1 MFSSF
6 HPSTYKSVH
15 LDNNDLMC
23 FFDLVPPFRRE
34 KAAHEDVSRALTSG
48 SSAGTQPL
56 RVMVTSDVKPGDTG
70 GTGSGSASRGDRSMQ
85 PSSAPRYHSPGPVMA
100 QFRGS
105 LGAVSASHKVL
116 TDLPWSADTAAAAER
131 AQFTALRTEFRGIV
145 ASRVEVFEK
154 KDLRQ
159 TQLGQAKQ

>member
-1 MFSSF
+1 
-6 HPSTYKSVH
+6 
-15 LDNNDLMC
+15 
-23 FFDLVPPFRRE
+23 
-34 KAAHEDVSRALTSG
+34 
-48 SSAGTQPL
+48 
-56 RVMVTSDVKPGDTG
+56 
-70 GTGSGSASRGDRSMQ
+70 
-85 PSSAPRYHSPGPVMA
+85 MA

-105 LGAVSASHKVL
+105 LGAVSASHRVL